1 MQNLASTLPESLS
14 WLASLPDVPI
24 ILLCCI
30 GACLAALPV
39 ARATGL
45 VGVLASQERMLARRL
60 DSLARACAAVA
71 AARRSTGQSLPIP
84 TVHRQFRKPFAILGA
99 IIRRGLSPHETYTAA
114 AAELGLWIARQGTAR
129 RPVLAICRA
138 GPALALGSALG
149 AVVLMAEVWANPAAL
164 SSGAAMG
171 IGLSVVGCI
180 IALAVLSTGAM
191 WLEEAQRAD
200 ELAAGVVLESAK
212 TIASGGTAEDVS
224 RRADLVL
231 RPRTLPTEAPAVRKA
246 A

>member
-1 MQNLASTLPESLS
+1 MAHLASALPESLS

-45 VGVLASQERMLARRL
+45 VGVLASQERMLAARL
-60 DSLARACAAVA
+60 DTLARACAAVA
-71 AARRSTGQSLPIP
+71 AARRATDPALPVP
-84 TVHRQFRKPFAILGA
+84 TVHRQFRKPFTILGA
-99 IIRRGLSPHETYTAA
+99 IVQRGLSPQETYTAA

-129 RPVLAICRA
+129 LPILAICRA
-138 GPALALGSALG
+138 GPAIALGAALG

-164 SSGAAMG
+164 GSGAALG

-180 IALAVLSTGAM
+180 VALAVLSTGAM
-191 WLEEAQRAD
+191 WLEESQRAD
-200 ELAAGVVLESAK
+200 ELAAGVVLESAR
-212 TIASGGTAEDVS
+212 TIASGGSAEEVS

-231 RPRTLPTEAPAVRKA
+231 RPRTQPLETPAVRKA